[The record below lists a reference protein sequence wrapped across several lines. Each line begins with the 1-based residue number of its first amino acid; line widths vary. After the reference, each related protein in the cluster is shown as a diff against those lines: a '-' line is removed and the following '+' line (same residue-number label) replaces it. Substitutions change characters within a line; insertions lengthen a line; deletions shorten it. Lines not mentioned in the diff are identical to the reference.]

1 MKKTLLLSAMILM
14 ALVAVNAQ
22 KVWNLGGDP
31 ILASTSPAFATS
43 SGVGTGPFPVTIDG
57 LDITGISSNANM
69 GGVNASVKSLGS
81 YNFVNRFQNNGAG
94 YTGALN
100 TDLTPT
106 TNMPVQRYLS
116 FRVAG
121 NSTIYVIGVTGSNS
135 SSRTLFVT
143 DGTTY
148 IGKVD
153 FPSGTGTLNDGTV
166 TYTGPAATLY
176 LFSNS
181 SVNLYLIS
189 ATNYVATAV
198 NQVLADKGISFN
210 GSEITNSKGL
220 TLEVYNVLGKK
231 VANSM
236 TSISTVNFQK
246 GIYIVRASGLN
257 DSLKICI

>member
-1 MKKTLLLSAMILM
+1 MKKTLLLSAMAFI
-14 ALVAVNAQ
+14 VIFAVNAQ

-31 ILASTSPAFATS
+31 ILAATSPAFTTS

-69 GGVNASVKSLGS
+69 GGVNSSVKSFGT

-94 YTGALN
+94 YTGALA

-116 FRVAG
+116 FRVSG

-153 FPSGTGTLNDGTV
+153 FPSGTGALNDGTV

-189 ATNYVATAV
+189 ATNYLASAI
-198 NQVLADKGISFN
+198 NQVLTDQGVSFN
-210 GSEITNSKGL
+210 GTEITNSKGIA
-220 TLEVYNVLGKK
+220 LEVYNVLGKK
-231 VANSM
+231 VASSM
-236 TSISTVNFQK
+236 TSIPTTNFQK

-257 DSLKICI
+257 NSLKICI